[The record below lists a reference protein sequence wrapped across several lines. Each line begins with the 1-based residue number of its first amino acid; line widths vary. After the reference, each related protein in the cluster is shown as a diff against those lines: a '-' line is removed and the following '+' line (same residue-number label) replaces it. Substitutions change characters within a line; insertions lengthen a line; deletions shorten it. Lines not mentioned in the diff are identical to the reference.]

1 MMSETKND
9 MTNPVQRLVMCNQT
23 REGNE
28 IYPAGCGIRESIR
41 GNSNSICPD
50 CKHVADLC
58 KDQWKRTQS
67 VNGYAGVIECGGFEA
82 VNT

>member
-1 MMSETKND
+1 MSEAKQRND
-9 MTNPVQRLVMCNQT
+9 DPQHTFVMCNQT

-67 VNGYAGVIECGGFEA
+67 VNGYTGVIECGGFED